1 MRSKDIEIEEC
12 SPKIQMS
19 LNRAMFD
26 IASIIPKKRSKEQYL
41 YD

>member
-1 MRSKDIEIEEC
+1 MKNVEIEEC

-26 IASIIPKKRSKEQYL
+26 STSNKPKKRDRE
-41 YD
+41 